1 MASLS
6 DAAGQSVD
14 IAGGQVRETAGS
26 GRVSGAVVHVSKQA
40 GNAMGRLDR

>member
-6 DAAGQSVD
+6 DTAGQSVD

-26 GRVSGAVVHVSKQA
+26 GRVSGVMVHVSKQA
-40 GNAMGRLDR
+40 GNAMGGRDR